1 MKRRRS
7 SSRKVVTKQAF
18 HSKED
23 AVEKFLSRYRS
34 LVTGVLSGFD
44 RIVFHGI
51 LQRLMRHDG
60 MHFLLMDAKVR
71 LLDFK
76 KYAMAATEQ
85 LKEASLAEAH
95 RKNRP
100 IEYLHSSDDDK
111 QAIARKILARNPVEQ
126 GLICVFKAV
135 EPCMTFE
142 YQRSVNLAERGL
154 RLRPSKCL
162 HLYHYYLD
170 PQFGFMNARIQ
181 TWFPFTIQICI
192 NGREWLARQLLRKGQ
207 NDFKRADNCF
217 TSLGNLK
224 LAQRLMDDQLRT
236 DWPRVLNAIARSI
249 NPQHQTI
256 FRCSPMDYYWTAYQ
270 TELATDVMFRDPASL
285 FDVYPPLVRY
295 AMDAFKSPDVM
306 RFLAQKARGNFTG
319 EIVTSFKDR
328 AEGVRVKHW
337 LRGNSIKMY
346 DKAGSVLRV
355 ETTIGDPTDF
365 KVFRP
370 LQNHPKGKLQWLPL
384 RKGVADLYRRAE
396 VSQRSNHT
404 YFKALSATRDT
415 TPCSKIFDTV
425 SKPVTDRGR
434 RVRALRLAD
443 PNDLALLE
451 AIARGEFAISG
462 FRNRDIRGRLYP
474 SALADSTIEQRR
486 LAAKVSRQLRILRA
500 HGLVQKIQ
508 KTTRYRL
515 TEQGQ
520 TLIAAIF
527 ATRNADITQL
537 LSKAA

>member
-7 SSRKVVTKQAF
+7 SGRKVVTKQPF
-18 HSKED
+18 RPKED

-76 KYAMAATEQ
+76 KFALATTEQ
-85 LKEASLAEAH
+85 LKEASLAEAL

-100 IEYLHSSDDDK
+100 IVYLDSRVDK
-111 QAIARKILARNPVEQ
+111 QELARKMLAKNPIEQ
-126 GLICVFKAV
+126 GLICVFKAI

-142 YQRSVNLAERGL
+142 YQRSANLAERGL
-154 RLRPSKCL
+154 RLHPGKCL
-162 HLYHYYLD
+162 HLYHYWLH

-181 TWFPFTIQICI
+181 TWFPFNIQICL
-192 NGREWLARQLLRKGQ
+192 NGREWLARQLLRKGR

-217 TSLGNLK
+217 TWLGDPK

-236 DWPRVLNAIARSI
+236 DWPRALNAIARSI

-256 FRCSPMDYYWTAYQ
+256 FRCSPMDYYWTAFQ
-270 TELATDVMFRDPASL
+270 TELATDVVFQDPKSL
-285 FDVYPPLVRY
+285 ADVYPPLVRY
-295 AMDAFKSPDVM
+295 AMDALKSPDVM
-306 RFLAQKARGNFTG
+306 RFLAQKAPGNFTG

-370 LQNHPKGKLQWLPL
+370 LQNHPKGKRQWLPL
-384 RKGVADLYRRAE
+384 RKGVADLFRRAE

-404 YFKALSATRDT
+404 YLTALAATGDT
-415 TPCSKIFDTV
+415 KPCSKIFDAV
-425 SKPVTDRGR
+425 SQPVIDRGR

-443 PNDLALLE
+443 ANDLALLE

-462 FRNRDIRGRLYP
+462 FRNRDIRSRLYP
-474 SALADSTIEQRR
+474 ASGTDPIEQRR
-486 LAAKVSRQLRILRA
+486 LAAKVSRQFRILRA

-515 TEQGQ
+515 TEQGH